1 MFTGALFDMDGLL
14 LDSER
19 AIMHAWLQVARER
32 AVRLSPAR
40 YATVVG
46 RNVAESTALL
56 APLFGGLDGLQQ
68 ARQQVQAVLQAQ
80 PPEARFAL
88 KPGVA
93 ALLGWLAAREVP
105 CAVASSSSRHEI
117 EHRLTLAGVRG
128 HFRAVAGGDEVPAGK
143 PDPAVYR
150 LAAQR
155 AGLPAPACIA
165 FEDSPNGAR
174 AALAA
179 GATLVLVPDLVRPP
193 AALARRSLC
202 VLPSLQQALPQAPRW
217 FAHTDTGQQR

>member
-1 MFTGALFDMDGLL
+1 MFAAALFDMDGLL

-19 AIMHAWLQVARER
+19 AIMRAWMQVARER
-32 AVRLSPAR
+32 AVRLSPER

-46 RNVAESTALL
+46 RNAAEATALL
-56 APLFGGLDGLQQ
+56 APLFGGPPGLQQ
-68 ARQQVQAVLQAQ
+68 ARQQVQALLQAQ
-80 PPEARFAL
+80 APEERFAL
-88 KPGVA
+88 KPGVTE
-93 ALLGWLAAREVP
+93 LLAWLAAREVP

-117 EHRLTLAGVRG
+117 EQRLALAGVRG
-128 HFRAVAGGDEVPAGK
+128 HFRAVAGGDEVQAGK
-143 PDPAVYR
+143 PDPAVYL
-150 LAAQR
+150 LAAER
-155 AGLPAPACIA
+155 VGLPAPDCIA

-193 AALARRSLC
+193 VALARRSLC

-217 FAHTDTGQQR
+217 FPSPDPDNGW

>member
-1 MFTGALFDMDGLL
+1 MFAGALFDMDGLL

-19 AIMHAWLQVARER
+19 AIMRAWMQVARER

-56 APLFGGLDGLQQ
+56 APHFGGMEGLQQ
-68 ARQQVQAVLQAQ
+68 ARQQVQVLLQAQ
-80 PPEARFAL
+80 PPEERFAL

-93 ALLGWLAAREVP
+93 ELLAWLAAREVP
-105 CAVASSSSRHEI
+105 IAVASSSSRHEI
-117 EHRLTLAGVRG
+117 EHRLALSGVRD

-143 PDPAVYR
+143 PDPAVYL

-155 AGLPAPACIA
+155 MGHAANVCLA

-179 GATLVLVPDLVRPP
+179 GAALVLVPDLVRPP
-193 AALARRSLC
+193 VALARRSLC
-202 VLPSLQQALPQAPRW
+202 VLGSLQQALPQAPQW
-217 FAHTDTGQQR
+217 FGDNDEP

>member
-1 MFTGALFDMDGLL
+1 MFAAALFDMDGLL

-19 AIMHAWLQVARER
+19 AIMRAWMQVARER

-40 YATVVG
+40 YAAVVG

-56 APLFGGLDGLQQ
+56 APHFGGTHGLQQ
-68 ARQQVQAVLQAQ
+68 AQQQVQALLQVQ
-80 PPEARFAL
+80 PPEERFAL
-88 KPGVA
+88 KPGVPE
-93 ALLGWLAAREVP
+93 LLAWLAAREVP
-105 CAVASSSSRHEI
+105 CAVASSSSRYEI
-117 EHRLTLAGVRG
+117 EHRLALVGVRA

-143 PDPAVYR
+143 PDPAVYL

-155 AGLPAPACIA
+155 MGHAASACLA

-193 AALARRSLC
+193 VALARRSLC
-202 VLPSLQQALPQAPRW
+202 VLGSLQQALPQAPQW
-217 FAHTDTGQQR
+217 FGDDDEP